1 MNAEIPGPHR
11 FKYISTRYKMYFGLL
26 LLLDPSRLAW
36 FNVPL
41 GSRLVAI
48 ALAACCTACGP
59 DHSAVFHAADG
70 ASITIELRHSHPT
83 LAEYDRRVILAKDKG
98 VAATSSLMRDTG
110 GYAAANLFRCSAA
123 TYMLDSYGD
132 ALFIDAKMGTVQ
144 HGKCR
149 TTSTY
154 LGVFD
159 GGGSKPWRFIPA
171 SRREERELR
180 RLGG

>member
-1 MNAEIPGPHR
+1 
-11 FKYISTRYKMYFGLL
+11 
-26 LLLDPSRLAW
+26 
-36 FNVPL
+36 
-41 GSRLVAI
+41 
-48 ALAACCTACGP
+48 
-59 DHSAVFHAADG
+59 
-70 ASITIELRHSHPT
+70 
-83 LAEYDRRVILAKDKG
+83 
-98 VAATSSLMRDTG
+98 MRDTG
-110 GYAAANLFRCSAA
+110 GYAAANLYRCSAA

-180 RLGG
+180 MLGG